1 MPCVFADVSVRH
13 YFCATYFFH
22 SIFFI
27 QKREVADVNQT
38 TSLPNVKDMEQ
49 VNHFFVPLPVFFFLV
64 VLQAIVNTSFL

>member
-1 MPCVFADVSVRH
+1 MPCVFAYVFVNR
-13 YFCATYFFH
+13 YA
-22 SIFFI
+22 
-27 QKREVADVNQT
+27 QREVADVNQT